1 MNGGV
6 SRSGPLPDGT
16 VDVAVVG
23 GGVVGAAVAR
33 ELAGREADGRALSVA
48 LVEARSDVGDG
59 TSKANTAI
67 LHTGFDA
74 TPGTLE
80 SRLVRR
86 GYELLGGYAER
97 AGIPVERTGAVLVA
111 WTGEE
116 LAALPALADKAVK
129 NGYRQCEIVG
139 ADEVY
144 GLVPALGPG
153 ALGGLTVPG
162 ESIICPWT
170 TTLAF
175 ATEALARGAGVLL
188 NTRVEG
194 VQRDGG
200 AETVLLTNR
209 GPLRARWVVNAAG
222 LGSDAVDRLFGHER
236 FTVTPRRGELL
247 VFDKMARPLANRI
260 VLPVPSSRG
269 KGVLISPTIYGN
281 VMLGPTAEDL
291 RDRADTS
298 TSEEGFAFLVD
309 KGLALMPELLKE
321 EVTASYAGL
330 RAATERGDYQ
340 VHLDA
345 AERYLVLGGIRS
357 TGLTSSMALA
367 EHAAGLLADAG
378 LVTSVRD
385 ELPEPPRMPNIG
397 EAFPRPYMCDDLIA
411 QDPAYGTVVCFC
423 ERVTAG
429 EIRDALASP
438 LPPADIDGLRRRT
451 RAMMGRCQ
459 GFFCGAEVGRRLAPV
474 PDSVEESR

>member
-1 MNGGV
+1 MRTRL
-6 SRSGPLPDGT
+6 SRSGPLPEET

-48 LVEARSDVGDG
+48 LVEARPDVGDG

-97 AGIPVERTGAVLVA
+97 AGIPVERTGALLVA

-116 LAALPALADKAVK
+116 LAALAGLADKAVK
-129 NGYRQCEIVG
+129 NGYRECEVVG

-144 GLVPALGPG
+144 RLVPALGPG

-175 ATEALARGAGVLL
+175 ATEALARGAVVLL
-188 NTRVEG
+188 NTRVKG
-194 VQRDGG
+194 VEHDGG
-200 AETVLLTNR
+200 EETVLVTNR
-209 GPLRARWVVNAAG
+209 GTLRARWVVNAAG
-222 LGSDAVDRLFGHER
+222 LGSDRVDRLFGHER

-281 VMLGPTAEDL
+281 VVLGPTAEDL

-345 AERYLVLGGIRS
+345 AQRYLVLGGIRS

-367 EHAAGLLADAG
+367 EHAAGLLAEAG

-385 ELPEPPRMPNIG
+385 DLPEPPRMPNIG
-397 EAFPRPYMCDDLIA
+397 EAFPRPYMRDDLIA
-411 QDPAYGTVVCFC
+411 RDPAYGTVVCFC

-429 EIRDALASP
+429 EIRDALTSP
-438 LPPADIDGLRRRT
+438 LPPADVDGLRRRT

-459 GFFCGAEVGRRLAPV
+459 GFFCGAEVGQRLALTK
-474 PDSVEESR
+474 ESR